1 MFFAGKTLF
10 QIQNKK
16 SGIHGTGAYAAQS
29 IAAKRK
35 IGSLAGAVI
44 SKKEARKKAATKES
58 IAVVELWNG
67 KAIDASLK
75 SNALKYIN
83 HSCRPNTYMRTIN
96 FHVEF
101 YSLRP
106 IKKGDELTCNYGD
119 THHAGTKKCT
129 CGAVGCKGFI

>member
-1 MFFAGKTLF
+1 
-10 QIQNKK
+10 
-16 SGIHGTGAYAAQS
+16 
-29 IAAKRK
+29 
-35 IGSLAGAVI
+35 
-44 SKKEARKKAATKES
+44 KKAATKES

-67 KAIDASLK
+67 KAIDASVK

-101 YSLRP
+101 YSLRS
-106 IKKGDELTCNYGD
+106 IKKDEELTCNYGD

-129 CGAVGCKGFI
+129 CGAVGCQGFI